1 MLIDLKPAAVE
12 VWKGRTEFRVVNNDG
27 TQESTVVFTG
37 LKNLFKNSFPQC
49 LRLISHA
56 WYTIAPIYL

>member
-37 LKNLFKNSFPQC
+37 LKNLFKNSFP
-49 LRLISHA
+49 
-56 WYTIAPIYL
+56 